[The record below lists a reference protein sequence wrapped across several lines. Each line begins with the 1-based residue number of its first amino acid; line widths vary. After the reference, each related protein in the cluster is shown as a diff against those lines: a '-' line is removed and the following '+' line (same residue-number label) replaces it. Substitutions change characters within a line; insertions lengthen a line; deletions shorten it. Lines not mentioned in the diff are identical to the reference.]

1 MKKIILLL
9 IFVLLF
15 LSPIYSQSFLSFRT
29 NLFSFSHTYYTS
41 DYNNA
46 KVGFGISHK
55 NYFRNQSKVKIILS
69 ESLDYKHTNF
79 IYDEGGVG
87 GGKSTK
93 GNIYFLNVQMDARAR
108 VGGKIFG
115 ELGIFTAYSL
125 VKKITNGQV
134 NVSRNC
140 SFAPPGV
147 NCIPQSFFE
156 ITDESKDFSPLDY
169 GLIVGIGYLYKD
181 LTFIL
186 DGQLGLHQI
195 VSLRDYQL
203 KSRQINV
210 SVTFPLKKLK
220 F

>member
-1 MKKIILLL
+1 MKKLTLLL
-9 IFVLLF
+9 ILVLPF
-15 LSPIYSQSFLSFRT
+15 LSPIYSQSFISFRT
-29 NLFSFSHTYYTS
+29 NLFSFSSTDYTS
-41 DYNNA
+41 DYNKA
-46 KVGFGISHK
+46 KVGFGIGHK
-55 NYFRNQSKVKIILS
+55 NYFRNESRVKIILS
-69 ESLDYKHTNF
+69 ENLDYKQTDF
-79 IYDEGGVG
+79 YYTQGSLAGGY
-87 GGKSTK
+87 STK
-93 GNIYFLNVQMDARAR
+93 GNIHFLNAQVDLRAR

-140 SFAPPGV
+140 SLTPPGV
-147 NCIPQSFFE
+147 NCIPQSYFE

-169 GLIVGIGYLYKD
+169 GLIVGIGYSFKD
-181 LTFIL
+181 LTFVL

-195 VSLRDYQL
+195 MNLRDYQF
-203 KSRQINV
+203 KSRQINL

>member
-1 MKKIILLL
+1 MKKLTLLL
-9 IFVLLF
+9 ILVLPF
-15 LSPIYSQSFLSFRT
+15 LSPIYSQSSLSFRT
-29 NLFSFSHTYYTS
+29 NLFSFSRTYYTP
-41 DYNNA
+41 DYIKA
-46 KVGFGISHK
+46 KVGFGIGHK
-55 NYFRNQSKVKIILS
+55 NYFRNESKVRIILS
-69 ESLDYKHTNF
+69 ENLDYKHTDFYYN
-79 IYDEGGVG
+79 EGGVA

-93 GNIYFLNVQMDARAR
+93 GNIYFLNVQVDARAR

-147 NCIPQSFFE
+147 NCIPQSYFE
-156 ITDESKDFSPLDY
+156 ITDESKDFSPFDY

-195 VSLRDYQL
+195 VNLRDYQF
-203 KSRQINV
+203 KSRQINL
-210 SVTFPLKKLK
+210 SVIFPLKKLK